1 MTANTAPIF
10 PLSPKVGYA
19 TLTAVDATA
28 SKNHDGTGVLN
39 TSIFAVYTAGVNGGR
54 VDDLIVVP
62 LGSTAATVVRVFLNN
77 GSANTT
83 VANNTLIA
91 ERTIPQATLSETSE
105 LQQTPIPI
113 NRAIPPGYKVLVCLG
128 TAVSA
133 PGLQVSAFCGDY

>member
-10 PLSPKVGYA
+10 PLSPKVGHA

-28 SKNHDGTGVLN
+28 AKNHDGTGVLG
-39 TSIFAVYTAGVNGGR
+39 TSIFAVYTAGENGGR

-62 LGSTAATVVRVFLNN
+62 LGSTVATVLRVLLNN

-83 VANNTLIA
+83 ATNNTLIA
-91 ERTIPQATLSETSE
+91 EKSIPLATLSETSE
-105 LQQTPIPI
+105 LQQTPVPV

-128 TAVSA
+128 TAVDA
-133 PGLQVSAFCGDY
+133 PGLQVTAFCGDY